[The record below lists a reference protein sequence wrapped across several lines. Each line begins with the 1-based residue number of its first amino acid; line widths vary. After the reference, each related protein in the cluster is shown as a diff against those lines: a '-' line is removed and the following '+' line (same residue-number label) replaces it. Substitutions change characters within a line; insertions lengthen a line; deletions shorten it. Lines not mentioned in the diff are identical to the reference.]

1 MYQPL
6 ISEDAVRSLYRVK
19 RAYHRP
25 MTQLLE
31 EFVVEGLRG
40 ASRVSVCSACQS
52 ECNNTDCNG
61 CYFGQR

>member
-1 MYQPL
+1 MYQPS
-6 ISEDAVRSLYRVK
+6 ISEDAVRTLYRVK

-40 ASRVSVCSACQS
+40 ASRVPVCSVCQR
-52 ECNNTDCNG
+52 EGNNTDCG
-61 CYFGQR
+61 SCYLGKF